1 MSVSIFSL
9 ILWVITG
16 VTILCS
22 EKVTKSNYFCS
33 WFMIMALLVDR
44 LIRGI

>member
-1 MSVSIFSL
+1 MLVSIFSL

-33 WFMIMALLVDR
+33 WLMIMALLVDR